1 MSEIRV
7 VLVDDHNVVRKGLRS
22 YLESFADIRIVGEA
36 ASGEELL
43 SALATWQPDVI
54 VMDLLLPG
62 GMDGL
67 EATRQ
72 ARAQWPAVQVVALTA
87 YTDDARVVAA
97 LRAGAIGYVRKDAD
111 PEILLS
117 AVRAAAGGQSIIDP
131 TAAGAMMQ
139 NMVQGTRPDNPLTER
154 EMDVLRELVNGRTNK
169 GIAAALSVS
178 EETVKTHMGNILTK
192 LNLAHRQQVIVYALK
207 EGLVSLDDLD
217 PFPDR

>member
-1 MSEIRV
+1 MTEIRV

-36 ASGEELL
+36 ASGEALL
-43 SALATWQPDVI
+43 ASLAAWQPDVI

-62 GMDGL
+62 GIDGL

-72 ARAQWPAVQVVALTA
+72 ARVNLPNAQIVALTA

-117 AVRAAAGGQSIIDP
+117 AVRAAAKGQAIIDP
-131 TAAGAMMQ
+131 AVAGAMMQ
-139 NMVQGTRPDNPLTER
+139 NVVQKSLSGNSLTDR
-154 EMDVLRELVNGRTNK
+154 EMDVLRELVNGRTNRE
-169 GIAAALSVS
+169 IATSLSIS

-192 LNLAHRQQVIVYALK
+192 LGLSHRQQVIVYALK
-207 EGLVSLDDLD
+207 EGLVSLDELD
-217 PFPDR
+217 PFPDQ